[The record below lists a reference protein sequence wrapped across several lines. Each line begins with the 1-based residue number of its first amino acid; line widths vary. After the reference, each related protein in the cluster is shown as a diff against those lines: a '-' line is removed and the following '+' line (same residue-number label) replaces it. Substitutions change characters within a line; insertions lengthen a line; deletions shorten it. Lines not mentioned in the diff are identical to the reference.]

1 MAKVRPTKIDQFE
14 VWEVFG
20 SEIEGFVSW
29 LQTDTAQSSVAVV
42 VMSCQVIDIDSAIFS
57 KVLADAL
64 SAQAIT
70 SVTTTA
76 FTTKI
81 NQLLAPPTFG

>member
-1 MAKVRPTKIDQFE
+1 MTKVRPTKIDQFD

-20 SEIEGFVSW
+20 TEIEGFVSW
-29 LQTDTAQSSVAVV
+29 LQTDTPQSSVALI
-42 VMSCQVIDIDSAIFS
+42 VMSCPTIDIDSVLFS
-57 KVLADAL
+57 QILSNAL
-64 SAQAIT
+64 NAQAIT
-70 SVTTTA
+70 TLTTSA